1 MAIGRIGRPVTIGR
15 IPSFISTEQLTAAG
29 GVMSGMLFS
38 DLMAALVV
46 GRYALTGG
54 TALAV
59 SAFIKGLLG
68 VGGFVVA
75 GQLDGLA
82 KTFAWLVSVASF
94 GSIGI
99 DLIRTYVWTGADVA
113 AARLKASFMGMRPG
127 VIAIAPPVRVRAET
141 PSGQALGGF

>member
-1 MAIGRIGRPVTIGR
+1 MAKMRLGGPISVSVPNW
-15 IPSFISTEQLTAAG
+15 ISTEQLTAAG
-29 GVMSGMLFS
+29 GVMGGMLFS
-38 DLMAALVV
+38 DLMASMVV

-59 SAFIKGLLG
+59 SSFVKGLIG

-75 GQLDGLA
+75 RNLSGLG
-82 KTFAWLVSVASF
+82 KTFAWLASAASF

-127 VIAIAPPVRVRAET
+127 IIAIAPPVRVRAET